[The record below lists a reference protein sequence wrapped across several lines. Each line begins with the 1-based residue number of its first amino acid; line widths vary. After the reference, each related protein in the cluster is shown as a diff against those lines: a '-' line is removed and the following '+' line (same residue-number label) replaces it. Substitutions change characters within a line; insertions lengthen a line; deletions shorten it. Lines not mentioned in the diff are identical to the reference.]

1 MWVGHPGSIGAR
13 LCDACKHFGAYT
25 GPATAG
31 SGARFSPLPTVVG
44 VSLAAVGNSATAGFC
59 Q

>member
-1 MWVGHPGSIGAR
+1 MWVGHPGSICAC

-44 VSLAAVGNSATAGFC
+44 VSLAAAGNSAPAGFR